1 MTSNSMNKGA
11 LRLPDL
17 RFIARPIA
25 TALVLVRLR
34 RNHALLASAAGIV
47 IVAGA
52 FTAIGYVRHAH
63 GVSEAQIAASR
74 VETAN
79 IDLQDELA
87 RLRDAVAA
95 SNRDL
100 SAAQSRV
107 VALTEEM
114 HAHAQAQQP
123 APAAEPTTAPAK
135 GDKATQLSQALH
147 VAEAQRATLAARLS
161 KAEADL
167 AEQQAKQAELL
178 GQIDQWQKKLEQL
191 SSDRDRLK
199 ARVGELEKQSALRH
213 AQQQVAAARPAPAA
227 VATTAMAVPTP
238 QPEAAAPER
247 VAGVLNSAQPA

>member
-1 MTSNSMNKGA
+1 MNKGA

-87 RLRDAVAA
+87 RLRDAAAA

-123 APAAEPTTAPAK
+123 APAAEASRFSLLKKP
-135 GDKATQLSQALH
+135 
-147 VAEAQRATLAARLS
+147 LANQP
-161 KAEADL
+161 DPF
-167 AEQQAKQAELL
+167 
-178 GQIDQWQKKLEQL
+178 
-191 SSDRDRLK
+191 
-199 ARVGELEKQSALRH
+199 SALRN
-213 AQQQVAAARPAPAA
+213 PASAP
-227 VATTAMAVPTP
+227 PT
-238 QPEAAAPER
+238 R
-247 VAGVLNSAQPA
+247 